1 MYHIGKVLGEGKYG
15 VVRIVEK
22 KCYDKIRFAM
32 KEINVEK
39 DWEEFQQREYDIL
52 SKLDHPFTMNL
63 VEVYYHNNKL

>member
-39 DWEEFQQREYDIL
+39 DWEEF
-52 SKLDHPFTMNL
+52 
-63 VEVYYHNNKL
+63 